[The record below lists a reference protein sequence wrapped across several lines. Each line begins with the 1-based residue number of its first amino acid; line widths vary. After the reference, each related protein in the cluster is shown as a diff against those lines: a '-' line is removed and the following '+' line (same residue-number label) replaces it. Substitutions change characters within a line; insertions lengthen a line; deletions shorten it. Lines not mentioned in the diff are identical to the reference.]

1 MILTTSCKVPIMVK
15 FTKEEWKQ
23 IPEYP
28 DYWVSNLGRTNSYRG
43 EQGLLQWYAKWC
55 KSHPYKEVN

>member
-1 MILTTSCKVPIMVK
+1 MVK